1 MNIPPIDRAQAN
13 KFLSLLGKDPATAR
27 LRAFPHRLNPN
38 RFNAD
43 TNPNGITPRAG
54 AYDLAKASTWQREQ
68 RGVYLVINDGGDR
81 DESAT
86 VRGVFKPGITTCR
99 AFWVEWDN
107 RPVEWQLQGWREF
120 GLGEPSITVT
130 TGGKS
135 AHLYWVLTE
144 PITPDRWRPIQQAL
158 ITVTG
163 ADPVNKNPSRV
174 MRLPGA
180 YYLGPDGNASGQSK
194 IHTSN
199 DRRYTIDEVEA
210 WLAAAPQ
217 PTTPQPPRGGSLL
230 PGALPPRPADALRQA
245 LLRVPQ
251 FAHGSGQ
258 YDQLVGLAMRLHVEL
273 GPAAAEQLLSET
285 CCGSITDLADY
296 FKGSPS
302 KIHAG
307 SIWPYLRDQWQID
320 IRRHDLT
327 ESNRPHN
334 DAGQLQGQGVQ
345 HSQAAASPPLLSL
358 EEVRDQLRYAV
369 EGGASRQDLEAERI
383 RLSEASNIS
392 AATLRDLLR
401 AIERED
407 ESGLQVQQELQ
418 RLTRAAER
426 AGGNARIR
434 LGHIFPPRLAE
445 ALAVRTRYLP
455 ADDLAA
461 GMAFLVCVSGVVK
474 LGTELVASYAASYR
488 VPLNLY
494 MALVARTGAK
504 KSPLSTLLVSEP
516 TQTLRLDLA
525 RDHSRAM
532 SNWTEQNRG
541 VKPSERPDPPQPA
554 YISVSETTAEALAG
568 QLQVHEARGLALS
581 IHREE
586 LAGLFGGLNQYRAG
600 RGSDSEQLL
609 EAYDGA
615 GFRSLRVAASNGGR
629 SYERCH
635 LSIWG
640 TIQPEILQS
649 LVANGDASGLWA
661 RFLFVP
667 LPAVVV
673 RVADEET
680 PEQIAATDA
689 AADFL
694 AAACDHIYRLPR
706 TSLTLDPEARRAFM
720 DFEEA
725 AQGFALK
732 ATLPAHGALM
742 GKAPGK
748 VLRIAALLHLLW
760 SWELGAPFSTPL
772 GLGVVE
778 RAILLVGVVNEWTL
792 GIHEAAADSGEASD
806 LMRMIHGLAEATG
819 RAITWRDVAHKLTRA
834 QRREIDSGAASA
846 AVQALAGMGLGT
858 VEQTARGAWAYVA
871 TGALP

>member
-1 MNIPPIDRAQAN
+1 VNISPIDRAQAD

-43 TNPNGITPRAG
+43 TNPNGITARAG
-54 AYDLAKASTWQREQ
+54 AYDLAKASAWQREQ

-86 VRGVFKPGITTCR
+86 VKGVLKPGITVCR

-180 YYLGPDGNASGQSK
+180 YYLGPDGKASGQSR
-194 IHTSN
+194 IHVSN
-199 DRRYTIDEVEA
+199 DHRYTVEEVEG
-210 WLAAAPQ
+210 WVVAAQLKAVGIDISQ
-217 PTTPQPPRGGSLL
+217 TRAAL
-230 PGALPPRPADALRQA
+230 PINLPPRPPTALRQA
-245 LLRVPQ
+245 LLKVPQ
-251 FAHGSGQ
+251 FAHGAGQ

-273 GPAAAEQLLSET
+273 GAAAAEQLLSET

-296 FKGSPS
+296 FRGTPS

-307 SIWPYLRDQWQID
+307 SIWPYLRDEWRID

-327 ESNRPHN
+327 QSSHPSDTDQQPGPGAH
-334 DAGQLQGQGVQ
+334 
-345 HSQAAASPPLLSL
+345 HSQAATSPPPLSL
-358 EEVRDQLRYAV
+358 EEVRNQLRYAV
-369 EGGASRQDLEAERI
+369 QGGASRQDLEAERI

-434 LGHIFPPRLAE
+434 LDHIFPPRLAE

-532 SNWTEQNRG
+532 SNWTEQNRE

-554 YISVSETTAEALAG
+554 YISISDTTAEALAG

-649 LVANGDASGLWA
+649 LVAHGDASGLWA

-689 AADFL
+689 ASDFL

-706 TSLTLDPEARRAFM
+706 TSLTLDPDARRAFM

-725 AQGFALK
+725 AQGLALK
-732 ATLPAHGALM
+732 AILPAHGALM

-760 SWELGAPFSTPL
+760 SWELGTPYSTPL

-778 RAILLVGVVNEWTL
+778 RAILLVEVVNGWTL
-792 GIHEAAADSGEASD
+792 GIHEAAADAGEASD
-806 LMRMIHGLAEATG
+806 LMRMIHGLAEAAA

-834 QRREIDSGAASA
+834 QRREIDSGAASV

-858 VEQTARGAWAYVA
+858 VEQTARGAWAYLA
-871 TGALP
+871 TGHLP